1 MQKSEAAH
9 SRRLLCEGYLRPREF
24 RIKSRGRNHHLLVT
38 PEAYERRLTN
48 ELAAQLMDSSIVLQP
63 CDFVLHQQLATLQRH
78 DLKIIDR
85 WMGTG
90 FADFCFQGPVPSLQ
104 FRKMGFYGHVRGFS
118 SASCTTA
125 NATPLRPAFEAS
137 FHCAVHQSPL

>member
-1 MQKSEAAH
+1 
-9 SRRLLCEGYLRPREF
+9 
-24 RIKSRGRNHHLLVT
+24 
-38 PEAYERRLTN
+38 
-48 ELAAQLMDSSIVLQP
+48 
-63 CDFVLHQQLATLQRH
+63 
-78 DLKIIDR
+78 
-85 WMGTG
+85 MGAG
-90 FADFCFQGPVPSLQ
+90 FADFCFQGPMPSLQ